1 MARHILEVRVVMKD
15 VIEDV
20 EEELQGKLVE
30 MIDQVELLKDEEHRT
45 ASLRQREIIC
55 RRLLHL
61 LHNDICFFY
70 LV

>member
-45 ASLRQREIIC
+45 ASLRQQEIIC

-61 LHNDICFFY
+61 LHNDIRFFY